1 MSFRDWSRGESLAE
15 HLLRN
20 AIALGLSV
28 DQRRRL
34 TYAYRLGRGTRW
46 DKAEARAIASKV
58 QAELDADLVAVVRAA
73 EERGEVV
80 GRFNDAGAR
89 IVLGRDGLAQLVRA
103 GSLTEPEARD
113 GLAYRKAYEQP
124 TAALRSA
131 LGHAG
136 EGRGGD
142 LGDALALH
150 RAYLF
155 ARLAQMERQVLTDQ
169 ANGLELSLLRLVAGE
184 GVAIGAIARGGAP
197 RTRHIETLRR
207 ALASVNTAL
216 KTRLPCRPPCES
228 GGS

>member
-103 GSLTEPEARD
+103 GSLTEPEARA

-142 LGDALALH
+142 LGDAPALH
-150 RAYLF
+150 RAYLL
-155 ARLAQMERQVLTDQ
+155 ARLAQMERAVLARQ
-169 ANGLELSLLRLVAGE
+169 QNGLELAVLRLVAGD
-184 GVAIGAIARGGAP
+184 GLSLGSVASRGKSRDLHLAAFRRAIASVAA
-197 RTRHIETLRR
+197 
-207 ALASVNTAL
+207 ALNTPLAN
-216 KTRLPCRPPCES
+216 RCEVEARN
-228 GGS
+228 